1 MTHKTD
7 TSGTVATDCPQTT
20 EVGEHGQDFPY
31 WAAKEALKA
40 AEIALA
46 ETDKSRESIAKTATS
61 LIGWA
66 LPLSVVFGGV
76 VFTQTLGVPQRVAGA
91 AGFLL
96 TTVAALEAFQAL
108 RIRDWANGGLSPSQ
122 WFGLIETPPPEA
134 SALYI
139 TVERLKSLDNAL
151 HINDQRIEI
160 CAKHVRHAWVLLMV
174 MPAAAFMV
182 ALLVAIIV

>member
-1 MTHKTD
+1 MTEST
-7 TSGTVATDCPQTT
+7 TNPPTVA
-20 EVGEHGQDFPY
+20 VGECASDFPL

-40 AEIALA
+40 AETALL

-76 VFTQTLGVPQRVAGA
+76 VFAQTLGSPQRMAAA

-96 TTVAALEAFQAL
+96 TTAAALEAFQAL
-108 RIRDWANGGLSPSQ
+108 RIRVWANTGLQPSQ
-122 WFGLIETPPPEA
+122 WLGLIETPPPEA

-151 HINDQRIEI
+151 HINHQRIEI
-160 CAKHVRHAWVLLMV
+160 CAKHVRHAWVLLMA
-174 MPAAAFMV
+174 MPAVAFMA